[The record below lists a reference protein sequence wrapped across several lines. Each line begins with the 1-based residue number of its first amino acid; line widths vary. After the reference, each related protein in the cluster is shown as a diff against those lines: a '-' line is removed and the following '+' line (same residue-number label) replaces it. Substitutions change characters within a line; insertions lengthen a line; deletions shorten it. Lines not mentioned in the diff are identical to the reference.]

1 MLLKEHFGGSSVQQI
16 KSRDCDHI
24 SEKEESFYVINCEV
38 KNKKNVEEMT
48 IRNIEI
54 DESLMIK
61 GRRVQRC
68 IRGPRTAG
76 DIQPSG
82 IDSKA
87 DSLFIS
93 VADLGKHDKF
103 LGFLSLLGAGFG
115 VGIALTLSRLLAGLA
130 RGLNPWLLIA
140 GAVAC
145 AAAGLA
151 ATLVVVN
158 IRGLLHDR
166 ALLDRWAGD
175 ATSSLR
181 SVVEELVATRVLRV
195 DSVLSTALTARDE
208 AENTQVGERVS
219 AIDSEL
225 REHAIAAARAAAVR
239 DREMPTLRAALDAVR
254 AELGEPGIPETKGRV
269 ETASQVDAGI
279 GEIDESTSRSPDGDD
294 L

>member
-1 MLLKEHFGGSSVQQI
+1 LETLLI
-16 KSRDCDHI
+16 
-24 SEKEESFYVINCEV
+24 
-38 KNKKNVEEMT
+38 M
-48 IRNIEI
+48 
-54 DESLMIK
+54 
-61 GRRVQRC
+61 
-68 IRGPRTAG
+68 
-76 DIQPSG
+76 
-82 IDSKA
+82 
-87 DSLFIS
+87 
-93 VADLGKHDKF
+93 
-103 LGFLSLLGAGFG
+103 LLGAGFG

-145 AAAGLA
+145 AVVGLA

-195 DSVLSTALTARDE
+195 DSVLSTAQTARDE

-254 AELGEPGIPETKGRV
+254 AELGEPGIPETKGLA
-269 ETASQVDAGI
+269 ETASQADAGI
-279 GEIDESTSRSPDGDD
+279 GEIDESTSRSGDGDD